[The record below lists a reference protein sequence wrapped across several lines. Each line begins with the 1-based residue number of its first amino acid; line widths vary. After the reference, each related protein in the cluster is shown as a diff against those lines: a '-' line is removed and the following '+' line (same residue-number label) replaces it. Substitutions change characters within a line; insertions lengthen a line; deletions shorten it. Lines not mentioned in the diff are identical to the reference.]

1 MPCPPAFACPP
12 PCTADYNFIR
22 LGKDG
27 LRREYDNLFRIY
39 DHLKSRLEDTG
50 ERRKLLPL

>member
-1 MPCPPAFACPP
+1 VP
-12 PCTADYNFIR
+12 ADYNFIR

-39 DHLKSRLEDTG
+39 DHLKQRLEDTG